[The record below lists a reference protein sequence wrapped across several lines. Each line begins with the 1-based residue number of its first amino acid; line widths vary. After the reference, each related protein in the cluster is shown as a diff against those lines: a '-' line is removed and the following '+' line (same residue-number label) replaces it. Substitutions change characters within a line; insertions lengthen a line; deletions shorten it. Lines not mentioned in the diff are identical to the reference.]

1 MMTGLKLTNPCIKV
15 FAVSFNYRILFGAL
29 YTKDKFKYRNNKDMD
44 CLLCKMKKESI
55 IHVYTEC
62 EYTNSIF
69 NDFCKVNNIVRVN
82 NFDDIIYLKSDSAEE
97 REKISIF
104 KLIIWKMRMRAFRNQ
119 GHGKD
124 VFYGYFKTL
133 YNKLS
138 LLTTASESLD

>member
-1 MMTGLKLTNPCIKV
+1 
-15 FAVSFNYRILFGAL
+15 
-29 YTKDKFKYRNNKDMD
+29 MD

-124 VFYGYFKTL
+124 VFFMVTSKPFIISR
-133 YNKLS
+133 KSRISSILS
-138 LLTTASESLD
+138 QVETGL